1 VTRWGCGYD
10 MLAPPVPFPRRM
22 NMARTE
28 APQPDDQPNAPD
40 KDAASKDAPTKEAPK
55 ESEPVTTTT
64 DDEGNEVVIGAPV
77 GQVVNGPGEYEN
89 EDRPGVSPDWPAAHT
104 HDDDDSGEAS
114 ADA

>member
-1 VTRWGCGYD
+1 
-10 MLAPPVPFPRRM
+10 M

-28 APQPDDQPNAPD
+28 APQPDDQQNASD
-40 KDAASKDAPTKEAPK
+40 KDAASKDAPDKDASTKEAPK
-55 ESEPVTTTT
+55 ESKPVTTTT